1 MKNFGAVNQ
10 FDILSA
16 GAEFADLFEFE
27 LVINK
32 DSGIVCAA
40 ALTLDKEFEDGYY
53 IENISLDCREPAL
66 NFQAIYVYAENQMVT
81 FTRIDK

>member
-1 MKNFGAVNQ
+1 MKKFGAVNQ
-10 FDILSA
+10 FNILES
-16 GAEFADLFEFE
+16 GAEFVDLFEFE

-32 DSGIVCAA
+32 NSGIVCAA

-53 IENISLDCREPAL
+53 VENISLDCREPAL

-81 FTRIDK
+81 FARIDK

>member
-1 MKNFGAVNQ
+1 MKNFGAVKQ
-10 FDILSA
+10 FDILNG

-53 IENISLDCREPAL
+53 VENISLDCREPAF
-66 NFQAIYVYAENQMVT
+66 NFQAIYIYAENQMVT
-81 FTRIDK
+81 FARIDK